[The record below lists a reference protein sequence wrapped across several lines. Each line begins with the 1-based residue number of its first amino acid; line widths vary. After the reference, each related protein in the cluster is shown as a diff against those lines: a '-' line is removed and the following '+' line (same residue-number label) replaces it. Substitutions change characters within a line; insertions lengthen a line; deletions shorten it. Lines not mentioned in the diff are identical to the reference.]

1 MCAVSLEVVPDRIL
15 WCTLALLLSIT
26 CRDTLQVLIYISAK
40 VSVVDMQGLIRDD
53 LNLLEE
59 FTRHPDARL
68 AIKEAM

>member
-1 MCAVSLEVVPDRIL
+1 
-15 WCTLALLLSIT
+15 
-26 CRDTLQVLIYISAK
+26 
-40 VSVVDMQGLIRDD
+40 MQGLIRDD